1 MATLTLSISD
11 GGTVTSTNV
20 YSSKS
25 YIDIG
30 SGNVFKL
37 FWNTPMDTSEID
49 YYYLSVRRYD
59 ASTGTYYN
67 IFTNNIGNVNE
78 FYVSSTLLS
87 PITQTQYQLSIYVIA
102 KSKKGA
108 TYDITSNVVTT
119 YVTEGCG
126 SYVKVA
132 EGYKQPIM
140 KRAIAFAK
148 VDTAKS
154 NEAVLAGS
162 SGRALVDVNGRTLY
176 AVTSNTLESINN
188 WSVMQESFSKD
199 STGTWKR
206 NNIQYEV
213 LVDQNGEII
222 TDMNDDPIYIL

>member
-126 SYVKVA
+126 SYVKVFD
-132 EGYKQPIM
+132 GYKQPIM
-140 KRAIAFAK
+140 KRAVAFAK
-148 VDTAKS
+148 VNVAKRD
-154 NEAVLAGS
+154 EAVLAENY
-162 SGRALVDVNGRTLY
+162 GRALVDANGRTLY
-176 AVTSNTLESINN
+176 AATSTILESTNDWN
-188 WSVMQESFSKD
+188 VMQGSYSKD

-206 NNIQYEV
+206 NDIQYEV
-213 LVDQNGEII
+213 LVDQYGEII
-222 TDMNDDPIYIL
+222 TDTHGDPIYIL